1 MRGER
6 KVGSRGRWGRAR
18 RCVRTRERA
27 KECCRIFFCP
37 SMMVCVACSRE
48 LVKTHWKTQKLHLI
62 VCCVMSRKRQKDKKW
77 KSAVKAQISM
87 LALPFCSSVCLS
99 VGAKIML
106 CSNHAVNYRQQVPP
120 DWTLSDHP
128 IPTLL
133 EYPHFPACVK
143 SCSGLPRRK
152 KDHSMEMWAGTNR
165 IGFDSLDSLSSSWLE
180 FYSTSLRAS
189 HFKNGVARGAASVYN
204 WASRQQNILL
214 SVESG
219 IFPQRIQIPVIQR
232 AHFTF

>member
-27 KECCRIFFCP
+27 KECRRIFFCP
-37 SMMVCVACSRE
+37 CMMVCVSVACSRE
-48 LVKTHWKTQKLHLI
+48 LVKTHLKTQKLHLI
-62 VCCVMSRKRQKDKKW
+62 VCCVMSRKRKE
-77 KSAVKAQISM
+77 ISM
-87 LALPFCSSVCLS
+87 LALPFCSSVSLS

-219 IFPQRIQIPVIQR
+219 IFPQRIQIAVIQGL
-232 AHFTF
+232 HFTF